1 MGTFCAKG
9 HGSVSFTIYHHPDKF
24 QASLSWHWWLRMIWP
39 CFLFPASP
47 HSPPTWTLYPSATEP
62 PAGTQAGPAF
72 CQLLWAFVP
81 QYLLS
86 QGCPSWHFFLL
97 FNSSL
102 SFQMQFGGSLPDSSK
117 GGHLSCLSTLPAMP
131 PSWHFLDH
139 SAPKGFPIL
148 SFFIPE
154 PCLTPL

>member
-62 PAGTQAGPAF
+62 PAGTQVGPAF
-72 CQLLWAFVP
+72 CQLLRAFVP

-86 QGCPSWHFFLL
+86 QGCPSWLFFLL
-97 FNSSL
+97 FNSSYL
-102 SFQMQFGGSLPDSSK
+102 FRCSLWGAS
-117 GGHLSCLSTLPAMP
+117 
-131 PSWHFLDH
+131 
-139 SAPKGFPIL
+139 
-148 SFFIPE
+148 
-154 PCLTPL
+154 LTPPKEIISAASPRSLRCLHHGTSWTILPKKVSPSSPSLSQNPD